1 MRFPLTVAALLLGC
15 LSASLQAQTQESPP
29 ASSWGVGVGLGHEQ
43 RAYRDFDN
51 PTRVLPLLIYEN
63 RWISVLG
70 PGIDLKLPEA
80 GPLQLRLRARYA
92 FEGYESKDSPYLLGM
107 AERKGGVWLGP
118 ALAWQLG
125 ASRLSGE
132 WLLEAAGHSKGR
144 QLRLQ
149 AEHSLRL
156 GALEWVPR
164 LAAVSLDR
172 KQVDYYYGVRAAEQR
187 LGRPAYA
194 GRSTLN
200 TELGLRVNYRLA
212 PQQLLSLDLAGTRL
226 GSAIQDSP
234 LVERGHETSLRLAY
248 LYRF

>member
-1 MRFPLTVAALLLGC
+1 MRFPLTV
-15 LSASLQAQTQESPP
+15 
-29 ASSWGVGVGLGHEQ
+29 
-43 RAYRDFDN
+43 
-51 PTRVLPLLIYEN
+51 
-63 RWISVLG
+63 
-70 PGIDLKLPEA
+70 
-80 GPLQLRLRARYA
+80 
-92 FEGYESKDSPYLLGM
+92 
-107 AERKGGVWLGP
+107 
-118 ALAWQLG
+118 
-125 ASRLSGE
+125 
-132 WLLEAAGHSKGR
+132 
-144 QLRLQ
+144 
-149 AEHSLRL
+149 
-156 GALEWVPR
+156 
-164 LAAVSLDR
+164 AAVSLDR